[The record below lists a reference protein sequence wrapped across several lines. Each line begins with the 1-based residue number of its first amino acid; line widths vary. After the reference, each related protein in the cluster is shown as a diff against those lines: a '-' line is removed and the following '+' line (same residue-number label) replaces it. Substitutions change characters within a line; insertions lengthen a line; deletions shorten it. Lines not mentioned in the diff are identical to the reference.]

1 MPGTAIFMVEHADTV
16 SRALLQN
23 FACNKVLH
31 ERVIFL
37 TILIRSVPWVPVSE
51 RIAIEPLG
59 GGLYRMLV
67 YFGFMDRPD
76 VTAALEL
83 CAQRGFALDPASTW
97 FLLSRSTVIASPK
110 EGMALWRERLFG
122 AMTRNAR
129 TAGDYFNIPSDQVI
143 ELGTKIEI

>member
-1 MPGTAIFMVEHADTV
+1 
-16 SRALLQN
+16 
-23 FACNKVLH
+23 
-31 ERVIFL
+31 
-37 TILIRSVPWVPVSE
+37 
-51 RIAIEPLG
+51 
-59 GGLYRMLV
+59 MLV

-83 CAQRGFALDPASTW
+83 CAQRGLALDPASTW
-97 FLLSRSTVIASPK
+97 FLLSRSTVIPSPRV
-110 EGMALWRERLFG
+110 GMALWRERLFG